1 MNQYTGLSE
10 IKGVGEKTAALF
22 ASKDLYT
29 AGDLLAYY
37 PIGYDRYDPPV
48 KLTEAGP
55 FHVVTLSLVMI
66 GAGSTGRAGSRSIT
80 HFQAADETGKI
91 RLSFFNMPYLRK
103 TLSPGTR
110 HLFRGLL
117 KTTKTGLYYMEQPQ
131 IFTEEKYA
139 GIRNT
144 MQPRYSLK
152 KGLKNQTVINT
163 VRKILDDY
171 AFPDDYL
178 DEDERKSYDLVRR
191 AQALKKI
198 HFPGNE
204 EDVKISRRRL
214 IFDEF
219 FSFILTVRRQK
230 AESQTL
236 LNHNP
241 MKTWALPDALI
252 HKLPFTLTQGQQRA
266 WEEIRRDL
274 TGPHI
279 MNRLLQ
285 GDVGSGK
292 TILAFLALLMA
303 SENGRQGALM
313 APTEVLAEQH
323 EKALR
328 EMAEKY
334 DLPIHPVLLTGSVKA
349 RERRKIYEE
358 IASGKADIIIGTH
371 ALFQEAVDYHDL
383 GLVITDEQHRFGVRQ
398 REGLADKG
406 KDVPVLV
413 MSATPIPRTLAII
426 LYGDLQVSELHELP
440 ADRLP
445 IKNLAMDQGQRDRAL
460 RFLYKQIL
468 QGRQVYVICPA
479 VEAADPEDME
489 DPSGILVPEALQE
502 MENVTDYTLMLRE
515 VFPPQIRIDS
525 LHGRMKPA
533 EKSLVMEK
541 FAAHETDILVSTTV
555 IEVGINVPNAT
566 VMLVEN
572 AERFGL
578 SQLHQIRGRVGRGRE
593 QSYCIFLYAPGRERP
608 ERLDILVKNND
619 GFTIAEEDLKMRGPG
634 DIFGVRQSGD
644 LGFVMADIYNDA
656 GLMKKAAACVD
667 RKLAKDPAFGAGI
680 VKAVDF
686 RTI

>member
-1 MNQYTGLSE
+1 MNQFTKLEE

-29 AGDLLAYY
+29 AGDLIAYY
-37 PIGYDRYDPPV
+37 PIGYDRYDAPV
-48 KLTEAGP
+48 SLTEAKVWQ
-55 FHVVTLSLVMI
+55 VVTLSLFII
-66 GAGSTGRAGSRSIT
+66 GKGSAARAGSRTIN
-80 HFQAADETGKI
+80 HFQAGDQTGKI
-91 RLSFFNMPYLRK
+91 RLSFFNMPYLRG
-103 TLSPGTR
+103 TLAPGSR

-131 IFTEEKYA
+131 IFTAEKYA
-139 GIRNT
+139 AIQNT

-152 KGLKNQTVINT
+152 KGLKNQMLVKA
-163 VRKILDDY
+163 VRQVLDKY
-171 AFPDDYL
+171 AFPADYL
-178 DEDERKSYDLVRR
+178 DEKEREAYGLCEKSQAVR
-191 AQALKKI
+191 KI
-198 HFPGNE
+198 HFPLTE
-204 EDVKISRRRL
+204 EDVRTARRRL

-230 AESQTL
+230 AEGQETVNL
-236 LNHNP
+236 RP
-241 MKTWALPDALI
+241 MQASPLAEDLI
-252 HKLPFTLTQGQQRA
+252 EKLPFRLTQGQKKA
-266 WEEIRRDL
+266 WEEIRGDL
-274 TGPHI
+274 TGQRV

-292 TILAFLALLMA
+292 TILAFLALIMT
-303 SENGRQGALM
+303 SENKRQGALM

-323 EKALR
+323 MKALT

-334 DLPIHPVLLTGSVKA
+334 ALPIHPVLLTGSVKG
-349 RERRKIYEE
+349 RERKKIYGE

-371 ALFQEAVDYHDL
+371 ALFQEAVEYHDL

-406 KDVPVLV
+406 GDVPVLV

-426 LYGDLQVSELHELP
+426 LYGDLQISELRELP

-445 IKNLAMDQGQRDRAL
+445 IRNLAMDQGQRDKAL

-479 VEAADPEDME
+479 VEAPDPEDIE
-489 DPSGILVPEALQE
+489 DPSGILSQEGAGE
-502 MENVTDYTLMLRE
+502 MENVTDYSQMLRE
-515 VFPPQIRIDS
+515 IFPPQIRIDS

-533 EKSLVMEK
+533 DKAAAMEK

-578 SQLHQIRGRVGRGRE
+578 SQLHQIRGRVGRGRD
-593 QSYCIFLYAPGRERP
+593 QSYCIFLYAPGRDRP

-656 GLMKKAAACVD
+656 GLMKAAAACVD
-667 RKLAKDPAFGAGI
+667 KKLLKDPSYGAGI

>member
-1 MNQYTGLSE
+1 MNQFTKLEE

-29 AGDLLAYY
+29 AGDLIAYY
-37 PIGYDRYDPPV
+37 PIGYDRYDAPV
-48 KLTEAGP
+48 SLTEAKVWQ
-55 FHVVTLSLVMI
+55 VVTLSLFII
-66 GAGSTGRAGSRSIT
+66 GKGSAARAGSRTIT
-80 HFQAADETGKI
+80 HFQAGDQTGKI
-91 RLSFFNMPYLRK
+91 RLSFFNMPYLRG
-103 TLSPGTR
+103 TLAPSSR

-131 IFTEEKYA
+131 IFTAEKYA
-139 GIRNT
+139 AIQNT

-152 KGLKNQTVINT
+152 KGLKNQMLVKA
-163 VRKILDDY
+163 VRQVLDKY
-171 AFPDDYL
+171 AFPADYL
-178 DEDERKSYDLVRR
+178 DEKEREEYGLCEKSQAVR
-191 AQALKKI
+191 KI
-198 HFPGNE
+198 HFPLTE
-204 EDVKISRRRL
+204 EDVRTARRRL

-230 AESQTL
+230 AEGQETVNL
-236 LNHNP
+236 RP
-241 MKTWALPDALI
+241 MQASPLAEELI
-252 HKLPFTLTQGQQRA
+252 EKLPFRLTQGQKKA
-266 WEEIRRDL
+266 WEEIRGDL
-274 TGPHI
+274 TGQRV

-292 TILAFLALLMA
+292 TILAFLALIMT
-303 SENGRQGALM
+303 SENKRQGALM

-323 EKALR
+323 MKALT

-334 DLPIHPVLLTGSVKA
+334 ALPIHPVLLTGSVKG
-349 RERRKIYEE
+349 RERKKIYGE

-371 ALFQEAVDYHDL
+371 ALFQEAVEYHDL

-406 KDVPVLV
+406 GDVPVLV

-426 LYGDLQVSELHELP
+426 LYGDLQISELRELP

-445 IKNLAMDQGQRDRAL
+445 IRNLAMDQGQRDKAL

-479 VEAADPEDME
+479 VEAPDPEDIE
-489 DPSGILVPEALQE
+489 DPSGILSQEGAGE
-502 MENVTDYTLMLRE
+502 MENVTDYSQMLRE
-515 VFPPQIRIDS
+515 IFPPQIRIDS

-533 EKSLVMEK
+533 DKAAAMEK

-578 SQLHQIRGRVGRGRE
+578 SQLHQIRGRVGRGRD
-593 QSYCIFLYAPGRERP
+593 QSYCIFLYAPGRDRP

-656 GLMKKAAACVD
+656 GLMKAAAACVD
-667 RKLAKDPAFGAGI
+667 KKLLKDPSYGAGI